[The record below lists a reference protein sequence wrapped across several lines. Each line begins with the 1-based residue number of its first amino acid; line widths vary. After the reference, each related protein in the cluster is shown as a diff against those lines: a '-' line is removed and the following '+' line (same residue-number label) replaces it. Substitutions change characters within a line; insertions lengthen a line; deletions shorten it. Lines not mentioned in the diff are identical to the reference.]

1 MIQESAANQVGTRFN
16 KFMLLLMTVALSV
29 MSMVANARG
38 SEVSISLWDND
49 SFEIEFDHKRYY
61 SDCDFELTG
70 LAPGK
75 HRVRVMQRTSN
86 PYGGGTKVSVLY
98 NGFIDVP
105 RHKKV
110 IAKIKPNRRLRV
122 IQTIDLR
129 PQGCHT
135 YGCTGCNDC
144 SSGCDYGCSGDC
156 SHGNGNDWGNGRH
169 DRPWGQGT
177 IDTGSCGTGGY
188 GISKPTNGY
197 DRPVIECLDRQD
209 VYRLLDD
216 LDRQCFDDDKLA
228 MAKRRLRHK
237 HIEARHLRLVLETL
251 SFECNRL
258 ELAKF
263 ASDKVSDPHNLY
275 LIYDAFDFNSSINE
289 LDEYIYG

>member
-1 MIQESAANQVGTRFN
+1 MIHESAANKVGTRFN

-49 SFEIEFDHKRYY
+49 SFEIEFDYQRYY

-75 HRVRVMQRTSN
+75 HRVRVMQRTPN

-122 IQTIDLR
+122 IRTIDLR

-135 YGCTGCNDC
+135 YGCTGCNEC
-144 SSGCDYGCSGDC
+144 SNGWNDGCN
-156 SHGNGNDWGNGRH
+156 NGWDNDHNG
-169 DRPWGQGT
+169 RPWGQGT

-188 GISKPTNGY
+188 GISKPTYGY
-197 DRPVIECLDRQD
+197 DRPVIECMDRQD

-216 LDRQCFDDDKLA
+216 LDRQCFDDDKLS

-263 ASDKVSDPHNLY
+263 AYDRVSDQHNFY
-275 LIYDAFDFNSSINE
+275 LVYDAFDFNSSINE
-289 LDEYIYG
+289 LDNYIYG